1 MKKIS
6 LLLISI
12 TTIASS
18 QLRVGLDFGGGVK
31 QNFLG
36 IMEIEQNS
44 KQGFTVGYEKTLSGI
59 AGIGAEYVVT
69 QVGDAEMKSSAS
81 FLGESASDS
90 ETTSDKMFPNVL
102 KVYGLARVPLG
113 VPFLRGVV
121 RAGMFVPL
129 GSTNIEGD
137 SYKWDDVYKT
147 GLTWGVGVRAKL
159 PVFPFG
165 AELLYQSMKLDSGS
179 GIDLFGEG
187 DDDDE
192 EEGGM
197 LFPNGDF
204 TNFTLAV
211 TYSF

>member
-1 MKKIS
+1 MRKIS
-6 LLLISI
+6 LLVIIL
-12 TTIASS
+12 TTFASA

-36 IMEIEQNS
+36 IMDIEQNS
-44 KQGFTVGYEKTLSGI
+44 KLGFTVGYEKTLFGI
-59 AGIGAEYVVT
+59 AGVGAEYVVT

-129 GSTNIEGD
+129 GSTDIEGE
-137 SYKWDDVYKT
+137 SFKWGDVYKT

-179 GIDLFGEG
+179 EIDLFGEG
-187 DDDDE
+187 DDD
-192 EEGGM
+192 EGGM

>member
-12 TTIASS
+12 TTIASA
-18 QLRVGLDFGGGVK
+18 QLRVGLDFGGGIK
-31 QNFLG
+31 QNFL
-36 IMEIEQNS
+36 IMEIEQKS
-44 KQGFTVGYEKTLSGI
+44 KQGFTVGYEKILSGI

-81 FLGESASDS
+81 FFGESVSDS

-129 GSTNIEGD
+129 GSTDIEGE
-137 SYKWDDVYKT
+137 SFKWGDVYKT

-165 AELLYQSMKLDSGS
+165 AELLYQSMSLDSGS
-179 GIDLFGEG
+179 EIDLFGLG
-187 DDDDE
+187 DDD
-192 EEGGM
+192 EGGM

-204 TNFTLAV
+204 TSFTLAF

>member
-1 MKKIS
+1 MRKIS
-6 LLLISI
+6 LLVIIL
-12 TTIASS
+12 TTFASA

-36 IMEIEQNS
+36 IMDIEQNS
-44 KQGFTVGYEKTLSGI
+44 KLGFTVGYEKTLFGI

-81 FLGESASDS
+81 FFGESVSDS

-179 GIDLFGEG
+179 EIDLFGEG
-187 DDDDE
+187 DDD
-192 EEGGM
+192 EGGM

>member
-6 LLLISI
+6 LLLITI
-12 TTIASS
+12 TTIASA

-36 IMEIEQNS
+36 IIEIEQNS
-44 KQGFTVGYEKTLSGI
+44 KLGFTVGYEKTLSGI

-81 FLGESASDS
+81 FFGESVSDS

-129 GSTNIEGD
+129 GSTDIDGQ
-137 SYKWDDVYKT
+137 SFKWGDVYKT

-165 AELLYQSMKLDSGS
+165 AELLYQSMSLDSGS
-179 GIDLFGEG
+179 EIDLFGEG
-187 DDDDE
+187 DDD
-192 EEGGM
+192 EGGM

-204 TNFTLAV
+204 TSFTLAL

>member
-12 TTIASS
+12 TTIASA
-18 QLRVGLDFGGGVK
+18 QLRGGLDFGGGVK

-81 FLGESASDS
+81 FFGESVSDS

-165 AELLYQSMKLDSGS
+165 VELLYQSMKLDSGS
-179 GIDLFGEG
+179 EIDLFGEG
-187 DDDDE
+187 DDD
-192 EEGGM
+192 EGGM

>member
-6 LLLISI
+6 LLII
-12 TTIASS
+12 TLTTFASA
-18 QLRVGLDFGGGVK
+18 QLRVGLDLNGGIDYSIMGIGVDYK
-31 QNFLG
+31 SKLG
-36 IMEIEQNS
+36 LR
-44 KQGFTVGYEKTLSGI
+44 VGYEKTLFGI
-59 AGIGAEYVVT
+59 AGVGAEYVVT

-179 GIDLFGEG
+179 EIDLFGEG
-187 DDDDE
+187 DDD
-192 EEGGM
+192 EGGM

>member
-12 TTIASS
+12 TTIASA

-44 KQGFTVGYEKTLSGI
+44 KQGFTVGYEKTLFGI
-59 AGIGAEYVVT
+59 AGVGAEYVVT

-81 FLGESASDS
+81 FFGESVSDS

-129 GSTNIEGD
+129 GSTDIEGE
-137 SYKWDDVYKT
+137 SFKWGDVYKT

-179 GIDLFGEG
+179 EIDLFGEG
-187 DDDDE
+187 DDD
-192 EEGGM
+192 EGGM

>member
-1 MKKIS
+1 MRKIS
-6 LLLISI
+6 LLVIIL
-12 TTIASS
+12 TTFASA

-36 IMEIEQNS
+36 IMDIEQNS
-44 KQGFTVGYEKTLSGI
+44 KLGFTVGYEKTLSGI

-81 FLGESASDS
+81 FFGESVSDS

-129 GSTNIEGD
+129 GSTDIEGE
-137 SYKWDDVYKT
+137 SFKWGDVYKT

-179 GIDLFGEG
+179 EIDLFGEG
-187 DDDDE
+187 DDD
-192 EEGGM
+192 EGGM

>member
-1 MKKIS
+1 MRKIS
-6 LLLISI
+6 LLVIIL
-12 TTIASS
+12 TTFASA

-36 IMEIEQNS
+36 IMDIEQNS
-44 KQGFTVGYEKTLSGI
+44 KLGFTVGYEKTLFGI
-59 AGIGAEYVVT
+59 AGVGAEYVVT

-137 SYKWDDVYKT
+137 SYKWGDVYKT

-179 GIDLFGEG
+179 EIDLFGEG
-187 DDDDE
+187 DDD
-192 EEGGM
+192 EGGM

>member
-6 LLLISI
+6 LLLITI
-12 TTIASS
+12 TTIASA
-18 QLRVGLDFGGGVK
+18 QLRVGLDFDGGVK

-36 IMEIEQNS
+36 IIEIEQKS

-59 AGIGAEYVVT
+59 AGIGVEYVVT
-69 QVGDAEMKSSAS
+69 QVGDAEMKTSAGL
-81 FLGESASDS
+81 FGESASDS

-113 VPFLRGVV
+113 FPFVKGVV

-129 GSTNIEGD
+129 GSTDIEGENF
-137 SYKWDDVYKT
+137 KWSDVYKA

-165 AELLYQSMKLDSGS
+165 AELLYQSMSLNSGS

-187 DDDDE
+187 DDDE
-192 EEGGM
+192 SEM

-204 TNFTLAV
+204 TNFTLAL

>member
-1 MKKIS
+1 MRKIS
-6 LLLISI
+6 LLVIIL
-12 TTIASS
+12 TTFASA

-36 IMEIEQNS
+36 IMDIEQNS
-44 KQGFTVGYEKTLSGI
+44 KLGFTVGYEKTLFGI
-59 AGIGAEYVVT
+59 AGVGAEYVVT

-81 FLGESASDS
+81 FFGESVSDS

-137 SYKWDDVYKT
+137 SYKWGDVYKT

-179 GIDLFGEG
+179 EIDLFGEG
-187 DDDDE
+187 DDD
-192 EEGGM
+192 EGGM

>member
-1 MKKIS
+1 MRKIS
-6 LLLISI
+6 LLVIIL
-12 TTIASS
+12 TTFASA

-31 QNFLG
+31 QSFLG
-36 IMEIEQNS
+36 IMDIEQNS
-44 KQGFTVGYEKTLSGI
+44 KLGFTVGYEKTLFGI
-59 AGIGAEYVVT
+59 AGVGAEYVVT

-165 AELLYQSMKLDSGS
+165 VELLYQSMKLDSGS

-187 DDDDE
+187 DDD
-192 EEGGM
+192 EGGM

>member
-12 TTIASS
+12 TTIASA
-18 QLRVGLDFGGGVK
+18 QLRVGLDFGGGIK
-31 QNFLG
+31 QNFL
-36 IMEIEQNS
+36 IMEIEQKS
-44 KQGFTVGYEKTLSGI
+44 KQGFTVGYEKILSGI

-81 FLGESASDS
+81 FFGESVSDS

-129 GSTNIEGD
+129 GSTDIDGE
-137 SYKWDDVYKT
+137 SFKWGDVYKT

-165 AELLYQSMKLDSGS
+165 AELLYQSMSLDSGS
-179 GIDLFGEG
+179 DLDLFGEG
-187 DDDDE
+187 DDDD
-192 EEGGM
+192 EGGM

>member
-12 TTIASS
+12 TTIASA

-36 IMEIEQNS
+36 IMDIEQNS
-44 KQGFTVGYEKTLSGI
+44 KLGFTVGYEKTLFGI
-59 AGIGAEYVVT
+59 AGVGAEYVVT

-81 FLGESASDS
+81 FFGESVSDS

-129 GSTNIEGD
+129 GSTDIEGE
-137 SYKWDDVYKT
+137 SFKWGDVYKT

-179 GIDLFGEG
+179 EIDLFGEG
-187 DDDDE
+187 DDD
-192 EEGGM
+192 EGGM

>member
-129 GSTNIEGD
+129 GSTDIEGD

-179 GIDLFGEG
+179 EIDLFGEG
-187 DDDDE
+187 DDD
-192 EEGGM
+192 EGGM

>member
-1 MKKIS
+1 MRKIS
-6 LLLISI
+6 LLVIIL
-12 TTIASS
+12 TTFASA

-36 IMEIEQNS
+36 IMDIEQNS
-44 KQGFTVGYEKTLSGI
+44 KLGFTVGYEKTLFGI
-59 AGIGAEYVVT
+59 AGVGAEYVVT

-81 FLGESASDS
+81 FFGESVSDS

-129 GSTNIEGD
+129 GSTDIEGE
-137 SYKWDDVYKT
+137 SFKWGDVYKT

-179 GIDLFGEG
+179 EIDLFGEG
-187 DDDDE
+187 DDD
-192 EEGGM
+192 EGGM

>member
-1 MKKIS
+1 MRKIS
-6 LLLISI
+6 LLVIIL
-12 TTIASS
+12 TTFASA

-44 KQGFTVGYEKTLSGI
+44 KLGFTVGYEKTLFGI
-59 AGIGAEYVVT
+59 AGVGAEYVVT

-179 GIDLFGEG
+179 EIDLFGEG
-187 DDDDE
+187 DDD
-192 EEGGM
+192 EGGM

>member
-1 MKKIS
+1 MTGMKKIS

-12 TTIASS
+12 TTIASA

-137 SYKWDDVYKT
+137 SYKWGDVYKT

-179 GIDLFGEG
+179 EIDLFGEG
-187 DDDDE
+187 DDD
-192 EEGGM
+192 EGGM

>member
-81 FLGESASDS
+81 FFGESVSDS

-129 GSTNIEGD
+129 GSTDIEGE
-137 SYKWDDVYKT
+137 SFKWGDVYKT

-179 GIDLFGEG
+179 EIDLFGEG

-192 EEGGM
+192 GGM

-204 TNFTLAV
+204 TSFTLAL

>member
-1 MKKIS
+1 MRKIS
-6 LLLISI
+6 LLVIIL
-12 TTIASS
+12 TTFASA

-36 IMEIEQNS
+36 IMDIEQNS
-44 KQGFTVGYEKTLSGI
+44 KLGFTVGYEKTLFGI
-59 AGIGAEYVVT
+59 AGVGAEYVVT

-179 GIDLFGEG
+179 EIDLFGEG
-187 DDDDE
+187 DDD
-192 EEGGM
+192 EGGM

>member
-1 MKKIS
+1 MKKVS
-6 LLLISI
+6 LLVI
-12 TTIASS
+12 TLTTLASA
-18 QLRVGLDFGGGVK
+18 QLRVGLDFGGGIK
-31 QNFLG
+31 QNFL
-36 IMEIEQNS
+36 IMEIEQKS
-44 KQGFTVGYEKTLSGI
+44 KQGFTVGYEKILSGI

-69 QVGDAEMKSSAS
+69 QVGDAEMKTSAS
-81 FLGESASDS
+81 LFGESLSDS

-113 VPFLRGVV
+113 FPFLRGVV

-129 GSTNIEGD
+129 GSTDIEGE
-137 SYKWDDVYKT
+137 SFKWGDVYKT

-165 AELLYQSMKLDSGS
+165 AELLYQSMSLDSGS
-179 GIDLFGEG
+179 DLDLFGEG
-187 DDDDE
+187 DDEGDD
-192 EEGGM
+192 EGGM

-204 TNFTLAV
+204 TSFTLAV

>member
-12 TTIASS
+12 TTIASA

-165 AELLYQSMKLDSGS
+165 VELLYQSMKLDSGS

-187 DDDDE
+187 DDD
-192 EEGGM
+192 EGGM

>member
-12 TTIASS
+12 TTIASA

-81 FLGESASDS
+81 FFGESVSDS

-129 GSTNIEGD
+129 GSTDIEGE
-137 SYKWDDVYKT
+137 SFKWGDVYKT

-179 GIDLFGEG
+179 EIDLFGEG
-187 DDDDE
+187 DDD
-192 EEGGM
+192 EGGM

>member
-1 MKKIS
+1 MKKVS
-6 LLLISI
+6 LLVI
-12 TTIASS
+12 TLTTLASA

-31 QNFLG
+31 QNLLG

-44 KQGFTVGYEKTLSGI
+44 KLGFTVGYEKTLSGI

-81 FLGESASDS
+81 FFGESVSDS

-129 GSTNIEGD
+129 GSTDIEGE
-137 SYKWDDVYKT
+137 SFKWGDVYKT

-165 AELLYQSMKLDSGS
+165 AELLYQSMSLDSGS
-179 GIDLFGEG
+179 EIDLFGEG

-192 EEGGM
+192 GGM

-204 TNFTLAV
+204 TSFTLAL

>member
-6 LLLISI
+6 LLLITI
-12 TTIASS
+12 TTIASA

-81 FLGESASDS
+81 FFGESISDS

-113 VPFLRGVV
+113 FPFLRGVV

-129 GSTNIEGD
+129 GSTDIDGE
-137 SYKWDDVYKT
+137 SFKWGDVYKT

-165 AELLYQSMKLDSGS
+165 AELLYQSMSLDSGS
-179 GIDLFGEG
+179 EIDLFGEG

-192 EEGGM
+192 GGM

-204 TNFTLAV
+204 TSFTLAL

>member
-12 TTIASS
+12 TTIASA
-18 QLRVGLDFGGGVK
+18 QLRVGLDFGGGIK
-31 QNFLG
+31 QNFL
-36 IMEIEQNS
+36 IMEIEQKS

-81 FLGESASDS
+81 FFGESVSDS

-129 GSTNIEGD
+129 GSTDIDGE
-137 SYKWDDVYKT
+137 SFKWGDVYKT

-165 AELLYQSMKLDSGS
+165 AELLYQSMSLDSGS
-179 GIDLFGEG
+179 DLDLFGEG
-187 DDDDE
+187 DDDD
-192 EEGGM
+192 EGGM

-204 TNFTLAV
+204 TSFTLAV

>member
-12 TTIASS
+12 TTIASA

-44 KQGFTVGYEKTLSGI
+44 KQGFTVGYEKTLSEI

-129 GSTNIEGD
+129 GSTDIEGE
-137 SYKWDDVYKT
+137 SFKWGDVY
-147 GLTWGVGVRAKL
+147 
-159 PVFPFG
+159 
-165 AELLYQSMKLDSGS
+165 
-179 GIDLFGEG
+179 
-187 DDDDE
+187 
-192 EEGGM
+192 
-197 LFPNGDF
+197 
-204 TNFTLAV
+204 
-211 TYSF
+211 

>member
-1 MKKIS
+1 
-6 LLLISI
+6 
-12 TTIASS
+12 
-18 QLRVGLDFGGGVK
+18 
-31 QNFLG
+31 
-36 IMEIEQNS
+36 
-44 KQGFTVGYEKTLSGI
+44 
-59 AGIGAEYVVT
+59 
-69 QVGDAEMKSSAS
+69 
-81 FLGESASDS
+81 
-90 ETTSDKMFPNVL
+90 MFPNVL

-129 GSTNIEGD
+129 GSTDIEGE
-137 SYKWDDVYKT
+137 SFKWGDVYKT

-179 GIDLFGEG
+179 EIDLFGEG
-187 DDDDE
+187 DDD
-192 EEGGM
+192 EGGM

>member
-12 TTIASS
+12 TTIASA

-81 FLGESASDS
+81 FFGESVSDS

-179 GIDLFGEG
+179 EIDLFGEG
-187 DDDDE
+187 DDD
-192 EEGGM
+192 EGGM

>member
-6 LLLISI
+6 LLLITI
-12 TTIASS
+12 TTIASA
-18 QLRVGLDFGGGVK
+18 QLRVGLDFDGGVK

-36 IMEIEQNS
+36 IIEIEQRS

-69 QVGDAEMKSSAS
+69 QVGEAEMKTSAGL
-81 FLGESASDS
+81 FGESASDS

-113 VPFLRGVV
+113 FPFVKGVV

-129 GSTNIEGD
+129 GSTDIEGENF
-137 SYKWDDVYKT
+137 KWSDVYKA

-165 AELLYQSMKLDSGS
+165 AELLYQSMSLNSGS

-187 DDDDE
+187 DDDE
-192 EEGGM
+192 SEM

-204 TNFTLAV
+204 TNFTLAL

>member
-1 MKKIS
+1 MRKIS
-6 LLLISI
+6 LLVIIL
-12 TTIASS
+12 TTFASA

-36 IMEIEQNS
+36 IMDIEQNS
-44 KQGFTVGYEKTLSGI
+44 KLGFTVGYEKTLFGI
-59 AGIGAEYVVT
+59 AGVGAEYVVT

-165 AELLYQSMKLDSGS
+165 VELLYQSMKLDSGS
-179 GIDLFGEG
+179 EIDLFGEG
-187 DDDDE
+187 DDD
-192 EEGGM
+192 EGGM

>member
-81 FLGESASDS
+81 FFGESVSDS

-129 GSTNIEGD
+129 GSTDIEGE
-137 SYKWDDVYKT
+137 SFKWGDVYKT

-165 AELLYQSMKLDSGS
+165 VELLYQSMKLDSGS
-179 GIDLFGEG
+179 EIDLFGEG
-187 DDDDE
+187 DDD
-192 EEGGM
+192 EGGM

>member
-1 MKKIS
+1 MRKIS
-6 LLLISI
+6 LLVIIL
-12 TTIASS
+12 TTFASA

-36 IMEIEQNS
+36 IMDIEQNS
-44 KQGFTVGYEKTLSGI
+44 KLGFTVGYEKTLFGI
-59 AGIGAEYVVT
+59 AGVGAEYVVT

-179 GIDLFGEG
+179 EIDLFGEG
-187 DDDDE
+187 DDD
-192 EEGGM
+192 EGGM

-204 TNFTLAV
+204 ANFTLAV

>member
-81 FLGESASDS
+81 FFGESVSDS

-129 GSTNIEGD
+129 GSTDIEGE
-137 SYKWDDVYKT
+137 SFKWGDVYKT

-179 GIDLFGEG
+179 EIDLFGEG
-187 DDDDE
+187 DDD
-192 EEGGM
+192 EGGM

>member
-1 MKKIS
+1 MRKIS
-6 LLLISI
+6 LLVIIL
-12 TTIASS
+12 TTFASA

-36 IMEIEQNS
+36 IMDIEQNS
-44 KQGFTVGYEKTLSGI
+44 KLGFTVGYEKTLSGI
-59 AGIGAEYVVT
+59 AGVGAEYVVT

-129 GSTNIEGD
+129 GSTDIEGE
-137 SYKWDDVYKT
+137 SFKWGDVYKT

-179 GIDLFGEG
+179 EIDLFGEG
-187 DDDDE
+187 DDD
-192 EEGGM
+192 EGGM